1 MESLLTLTS
10 SLAGTRLRHY
20 TTEVTWRRIM
30 NYAAAVGDRNA
41 VYFDDER
48 PGGVLAPPM
57 FAAAVTWP
65 VSERLWEYIESQNVP
80 REVFAMQVHYTEHL
94 LLHRLVRAG
103 DILTIKGALAAVCP
117 HKAGSLVTIRYRAED
132 EQGEPVFTEYMG
144 GLLRGVRCSGEA
156 KIAEALPATPKYEG
170 DGQKMWETTIFVD
183 ALAPFVYDGCAN
195 IFFPIHTSPS
205 FAHKVGLP
213 GIILQGTATL
223 AYAVREIVNQEAG
236 GDPESLLSIGCR
248 FTGMVFPD
256 SEIRVCLVARQS
268 DEDGM
273 IVFFTVVNA
282 EGAPVISDGYARIRR
297 QLPYR

>member
-1 MESLLTLTS
+1 MENILTLTS
-10 SLAGTRLRHY
+10 SLAGTRLRDY
-20 TTEVTWRRIM
+20 TTEVTWRRTM

-41 VYFDDER
+41 VYFDDEQ

-65 VSERLWEYIESQNVP
+65 VSEKLWEYIESENVP
-80 REVFAMQVHYTEHL
+80 RDVFATQVHYTEHL
-94 LLHRLVRAG
+94 LFHRPVRAG
-103 DILTIKGALAAVCP
+103 DRLTIKGALAAVCP

-132 EQGEPVFTEYMG
+132 EHGRPVFTEYMG

-156 KIAEALPATPKYEG
+156 KIAEALPVTPKYAG
-170 DGQKMWETTIFVD
+170 DGQTMWESTIFVD

-195 IFFPIHTSPS
+195 IFFPIHTSAS
-205 FAHKVGLP
+205 YAHKVGLP

-223 AYAVREIVNQEAG
+223 AYAIREIMDQEAG
-236 GDPESLLSIGCR
+236 GDPVSLLSIGCR

-256 SEIRVCLVARQS
+256 SEIRVCVVGRQS
-268 DEDGM
+268 DEGCM

-282 EGAPVISDGYARIRR
+282 ESAPVLSDGYARIRR
-297 QLPYR
+297 